1 MPPTPNWSDFDIS
14 NEAHWDAFIDYLA
27 TEVLSDWLSEV
38 FITRLRRKLLE
49 DAVGGV
55 APDPK
60 RLSLL
65 SALAIFCANAEY
77 VLAESPQE
85 TAMVAKLNP
94 AAKVADGLIFD
105 CYRKSESEDLPVSE
119 VPSAGAIADATSRDV
134 QAMYEENPYP
144 RWSVLPDC
152 APDDAPVELLVA
164 GCGTGREALVEA
176 KRYRRGRVTGI
187 DLSRVSLAYALA
199 RAREHEVANLELF
212 QADILQVAALG
223 RTFDR
228 IRCSGVLHHMKEP
241 VIGLRAL
248 REVLRPGGTIRL
260 MLYSKAARRATLAA
274 RALARE
280 LGVPPT
286 FDGIRRFREVVAAL
300 PGDHPAHDVIS
311 STDFYSI
318 SGTRDLIF
326 HVQEHNYTIPEVAA
340 LVADAGLEIANFGY
354 GGKPKARFEAM
365 GFTDPSDLAA
375 WEKTEARFPSTFMN
389 MYGLVV
395 ARPGEGVGAE
405 R

>member
-1 MPPTPNWSDFDIS
+1 
-14 NEAHWDAFIDYLA
+14 
-27 TEVLSDWLSEV
+27 
-38 FITRLRRKLLE
+38 
-49 DAVGGV
+49 
-55 APDPK
+55 
-60 RLSLL
+60 
-65 SALAIFCANAEY
+65 
-77 VLAESPQE
+77 
-85 TAMVAKLNP
+85 
-94 AAKVADGLIFD
+94 
-105 CYRKSESEDLPVSE
+105 
-119 VPSAGAIADATSRDV
+119 
-134 QAMYEENPYP
+134 
-144 RWSVLPDC
+144 
-152 APDDAPVELLVA
+152 
-164 GCGTGREALVEA
+164 
-176 KRYRRGRVTGI
+176 
-187 DLSRVSLAYALA
+187 
-199 RAREHEVANLELF
+199 EHEIANLELF

-241 VIGLRAL
+241 VMGLRAL
-248 REVLRPGGTIRL
+248 REVLRPGGAIRL

-395 ARPGEGVGAE
+395 ARPGEGGGTREVA
-405 R
+405 

>member
-1 MPPTPNWSDFDIS
+1 M
-14 NEAHWDAFIDYLA
+14 
-27 TEVLSDWLSEV
+27 

-55 APDPK
+55 TPDPK

-187 DLSRVSLAYALA
+187 DLSRVSLA
-199 RAREHEVANLELF
+199 
-212 QADILQVAALG
+212 
-223 RTFDR
+223 
-228 IRCSGVLHHMKEP
+228 
-241 VIGLRAL
+241 
-248 REVLRPGGTIRL
+248 
-260 MLYSKAARRATLAA
+260 
-274 RALARE
+274 
-280 LGVPPT
+280 
-286 FDGIRRFREVVAAL
+286 
-300 PGDHPAHDVIS
+300 
-311 STDFYSI
+311 
-318 SGTRDLIF
+318 
-326 HVQEHNYTIPEVAA
+326 
-340 LVADAGLEIANFGY
+340 
-354 GGKPKARFEAM
+354 
-365 GFTDPSDLAA
+365 
-375 WEKTEARFPSTFMN
+375 
-389 MYGLVV
+389 
-395 ARPGEGVGAE
+395 
-405 R
+405 